1 MFCVSVSTATATDYA
16 VASDAKRITVDQTI
30 QPGQAVTLPSFGIYN
45 KGTKPANYQM
55 SVVAISAQGGIDP
68 SWVSFQPKDFS
79 LQPGGMSKITATITI
94 PDGAQAG
101 TYKALLAGRLVTPG
115 QASVTMSV
123 GIGPLVTVRVA
134 SGWWL
139 SAAWFKV
146 AGRFHDSAPWSYFGA
161 VVVILGLLAA
171 VLALVQ
177 RRSRR
182 RRLVTGRVEQGPV
195 ADDAGELMANAQ
207 SQSQS

>member
-1 MFCVSVSTATATDYA
+1 MFCVSASTATATDYA
-16 VASDAKRITVDQTI
+16 VASDAKRITVDQAI
-30 QPGQAVTLPSFGIYN
+30 HPGQTVTLPSFGIYN
-45 KGTKPANYQM
+45 KGTKPANYRM
-55 SVVAISAQGGIDP
+55 AVVAIGAQGGIDP
-68 SWVSFQPKDFS
+68 SWVSFEPKDFS
-79 LQPGGMSKITATITI
+79 LQPGGMSKVTATIAV

-101 TYKALLAGRLVTPG
+101 TYKALLAGRLLSPG

-123 GIGPLVTVRVA
+123 GIGPLVTVQVA

-146 AGRFHDSAPWSYFGA
+146 TGLFHDSAPWSYFGA
-161 VVVILGLLAA
+161 VVVVLGLAAA

-182 RRLVTGRVEQGPV
+182 RRTAVRRVEQGDLIH
-195 ADDAGELMANAQ
+195 DDAGELRGSAQ
-207 SQSQS
+207 T